1 MSYGTYFTQFSRIFS
16 QITWNFPKKLH
27 DKFKYTSES
36 REREKFS
43 FLTFTID
50 VWRYMYG
57 MVGRLVYVR
66 KINKC
71 TVCGEFPPLH
81 VIFNVCTHLSQAI
94 QGKITLILIC
104 FHRRSVL
111 IIVNNVDE
119 VQMSKIL
126 VLHAEN
132 TERESCGTGKACCI
146 VLISFYYKALR
157 YFFDNSMFFV
167 NKCKC
172 ACRLYTSPY
181 A

>member
-1 MSYGTYFTQFSRIFS
+1 MSYSTYFTQFSRIFS

-50 VWRYMYG
+50 VWLSTG
-57 MVGRLVYVR
+57 IVGRLVYVR

-104 FHRRSVL
+104 FHRHVSYVDNCKQCRRSA
-111 IIVNNVDE
+111 NVKD
-119 VQMSKIL
+119 SSTSCRK
-126 VLHAEN
+126 HG
-132 TERESCGTGKACCI
+132 ERELWYWKSMLYC
-146 VLISFYYKALR
+146 
-157 YFFDNSMFFV
+157 FDIILWGAYDTFLTIQCF
-167 NKCKC
+167 
-172 ACRLYTSPY
+172 L
-181 A
+181 

>member
-50 VWRYMYG
+50 VWLSTG
-57 MVGRLVYVR
+57 IVGRLVYVR

-104 FHRRSVL
+104 FHRRRYISSVL

-126 VLHAEN
+126 VLHAK
-132 TERESCGTGKACCI
+132 TRRERVV
-146 VLISFYYKALR
+146 VLEKHVVLFWYHSMLDLR
-157 YFFDNSMFFV
+157 YFFDNSNVF
-167 NKCKC
+167 CK
-172 ACRLYTSPY
+172 
-181 A
+181 